1 MSYEFVENK
10 LKSQKKLREC
20 LGLNEETAVLIYV
33 DKLDNYKYL
42 KYEVAQENWA
52 SIKKGDIVRYMG
64 GSTNFIQDYQEKCG
78 LTKPN

>member
-64 GSTNFIQDYQEKCG
+64 GSTNF
-78 LTKPN
+78 TKTIKKNAV